1 MISVNRAGRAGR
13 PAIGYRGGMYMAY
26 QTVFERREIK
36 YLLNGQE
43 KRRILEAMALYM
55 ALDAYGRA
63 TIRNIYLDT
72 DNFRLIRRS
81 LEKPVYKEKLR
92 LRSYAPAHARDP
104 VFVELKK
111 KYKSVVYKRRLALPK
126 AQAMQSFLRA
136 APLPVKSQIAG
147 EIEYFRNYYGA
158 LRPTVFLSYER
169 EAYYA
174 LDGGGLR
181 VTFDENILYRAEKL
195 DLGAPIYGRA
205 LLAPGQ
211 TLMEIKIAGGMPLW
225 LSRALTSQGIF
236 PTSFSKYGSAYQDML
251 LSGRQGGVRYA

>member
-1 MISVNRAGRAGR
+1 
-13 PAIGYRGGMYMAY
+13 MAY

-55 ALDAYGRA
+55 ALDAYGRT

-158 LRPTVFLSYER
+158 LRPGDRADAGALLYVPHAIQQKLCGHACAFACGGVRGNYDGKRQRGRGRGRGRRVQPGQIPIGSGLGKGDRRHLSGHGRGADRGHGLSGVRVFVFR
-169 EAYYA
+169 GA
-174 LDGGGLR
+174 GRGRPGIQPGGLW
-181 VTFDENILYRAEKL
+181 RAQK
-195 DLGAPIYGRA
+195 GRA
-205 LLAPGQ
+205 L
-211 TLMEIKIAGGMPLW
+211 
-225 LSRALTSQGIF
+225 
-236 PTSFSKYGSAYQDML
+236 
-251 LSGRQGGVRYA
+251 